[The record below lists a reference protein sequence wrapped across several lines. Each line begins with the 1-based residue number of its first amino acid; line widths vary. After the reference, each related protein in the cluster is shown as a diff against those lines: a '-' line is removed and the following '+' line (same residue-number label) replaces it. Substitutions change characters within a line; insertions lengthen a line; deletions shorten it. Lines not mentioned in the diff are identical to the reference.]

1 LATAA
6 GRTTYLTYRGLSAA
20 IDLIPRP
27 LAPLAAT
34 IGGVTMSH
42 VWRSKRPL
50 LRRNLRRVLGP
61 EVSAATI
68 EHYVTRAFDSYAHY
82 WVEAARLGSIPDDR
96 FQRLWS
102 IDGFE
107 HAERAMAEGRGVIL
121 ALPHLGNWEYGG
133 RWLAT
138 AGAPMTTVAEAIEPP
153 ELFEWFVAQ
162 RERIGLTILPPGPV
176 TSAVLVR
183 TLREGRLIGLLA
195 DRDLFG
201 TGIEIEFFGEKTT
214 LPAGAATLA
223 LRTGADLLSC
233 AVYDTGGGRHHGHI
247 NAPLDCSR
255 SGRGRLREDIA
266 RITQALAHELEVLIR
281 RAPEQWHMFQANW
294 PSDREI
300 GL

>member
-1 LATAA
+1 MAAT

-20 IDLIPRP
+20 LELIPRP
-27 LAPLAAT
+27 LAPMVAT
-34 IGGVTMSH
+34 IGGLTMSR

-61 EVSAATI
+61 DVSTATI

-82 WVEAARLGSIPDDR
+82 WVEASRLGSLPESQFNR
-96 FQRLWS
+96 VWS
-102 IDGFE
+102 IEGFE

-138 AGAPMTTVAEAIEPP
+138 VGAPMTTVAEAIEPP

-162 RERIGLTILPPGPV
+162 RERIGLTILAPGAE
-176 TSAVLVR
+176 TSAVLIK
-183 TLREGRLIGLLA
+183 TLREGRLIGLVA
-195 DRDLFG
+195 DRDLSG
-201 TGIEIEFFGEKTT
+201 TGVEVEFFGETTT

-223 LRTGADLLSC
+223 LRTGADLMSC
-233 AVYDTGGGRHHGHI
+233 AVYDTGAGRHHAQI
-247 NAPLDCSR
+247 NAPIDCSR
-255 SGRGRLREDIA
+255 SVGGRLREDIA
-266 RITQALAHELEVLIR
+266 RITQALAHELEALIR

-294 PSDREI
+294 PRDRAD